1 MSDAAGTIVI
11 TGTSRGIG
19 LSLVH
24 TFLERGY
31 TVFGCSRGPSDVSHG
46 RYRHY
51 ELDVTD
57 EKSVLR
63 MFRDVRHAGAPLT
76 ALLNNAGTAS
86 MNHCLT
92 TPMATVSHVFGVNV
106 NGTILFCRE
115 AGKQM
120 MMQRRG
126 RIVNFG
132 SVAVPY
138 ALEGEAVY
146 TASKAAVEAYTR
158 VIAREFAEFG
168 VTVNAVAPN
177 PVKTDLIAG
186 VPDEKMDAL
195 VARQSIKR
203 YGTYEDVLRVVD
215 FFLDPDNDFVTGQ
228 VIYLGGP

>member
-1 MSDAAGTIVI
+1 MSEGEGGILI

-19 LSLVH
+19 LALVN
-24 TFLERGY
+24 TFLERGHS
-31 TVFGCSRGPSDVSHG
+31 VFGCSRGSSQVAHA

-57 EKSVLR
+57 EKAVVH
-63 MFRDVRHAGAPLT
+63 MFHDVYRTGVPLF
-76 ALLNNAGTAS
+76 ALLNNAGIGS

-92 TPMATVSHVFGVNV
+92 TPMKTVDRIFGVNV
-106 NGTILFCRE
+106 NGTILCCRE

-120 MMQRRG
+120 MKHRKG
-126 RIVNFG
+126 RIINFG

-186 VPDEKMDAL
+186 VPQEKMDAL

-215 FFLDPDNDFVTGQ
+215 FFIDPDNDFVTGQ

>member
-1 MSDAAGTIVI
+1 MSKDRGWILI

-19 LSLVH
+19 LALVN
-24 TFLERGY
+24 TFLERGHF
-31 TVFGCSRGPSDVSHG
+31 VFGCSRGPCEVAHE
-46 RYRHY
+46 RYRHF
-51 ELDVTD
+51 ELDVAD
-57 EKSVLR
+57 EKAVLR
-63 MFRDVRHAGAPLT
+63 MFRDVHRAGVPLF
-76 ALLNNAGTAS
+76 ALLNNAGTGS

-92 TPMATVSHVFGVNV
+92 TPMKTVDRVFGVNV
-106 NGTILFCRE
+106 NGTILCCRE

-120 MMQRRG
+120 MKQRKG

-168 VTVNAVAPN
+168 ITVNAVAPN

-186 VPDEKMDAL
+186 VPEEKMDARSDPL
-195 VARQSIKR
+195 GRGRA
-203 YGTYEDVLRVVD
+203 GLLRD
-215 FFLDPDNDFVTGQ
+215 RRPRSGLHLP
-228 VIYLGGP
+228 